1 MGEPDLPIL
10 LPTQGEMMG
19 LNVEL
24 IKHRLNASTGAIA
37 IESSNSVE
45 SELLTQL
52 VIEVAQP
59 LNYQPYYWNIAK
71 GLQSLSIT
79 KNTSGA
85 TTGIKKTPIENH
97 KPDNPVTGLLK
108 YIRECNESALFL
120 VTNIHEFL
128 PGGLQPNLFV
138 LQDLMDL
145 CSEIKRSDKRL
156 ILLGDRLHLSHHFD
170 GSIFEM
176 TNPLPTEPERQQNL
190 SYRLQDIQAQSQGR
204 VQITLTEAGQQNLI
218 RAMGGITKEEADD
231 LLLEAAITHRAI
243 DDQTAEF
250 VKLRRSA
257 KLQKRGV
264 DILQPPAVKA
274 VGLENLDRW
283 LERKA
288 KMFSSEA
295 QGWGLDLPN
304 GCLIVGSP
312 GTGKTLTVKNMA
324 KTWEMPV
331 FVMNVG
337 RMMSKDLG
345 GSEEN
350 MERFLQEIESQT
362 GILFIDELDKQFAAI
377 ALNTMGGD
385 GGTSQR
391 MFGTFLQWLNDKR
404 EKRIPIFVAATANRV
419 DHLPSE
425 FLRDGRWDAKF
436 YVGLPKRRARA
447 EILAVHLDRRH
458 IVFSPEDIGRIAAA
472 TDGFNGAELEQLV
485 ITCAEEAFIQE
496 CPGCVSLDE
505 ILRSAMLAPV
515 QSRNAEEREKQ
526 QALENWARQS
536 AIPAAIATEEDADTE
551 AVSDRRSR
559 F

>member
-1 MGEPDLPIL
+1 
-10 LPTQGEMMG
+10 MG
-19 LNVEL
+19 LDLEL
-24 IKHRLNASTGAIA
+24 IKHRLNASTEAIA
-37 IESSNSVE
+37 IDSPNSVE
-45 SELLTQL
+45 DELLTKL
-52 VIEVAQP
+52 VLEVAQP
-59 LNYQPYYWNIAK
+59 LDYQPFYWNLAK
-71 GLQSLSIT
+71 GLQQISVT
-79 KNTSGA
+79 RQRQSGV
-85 TTGIKKTPIENH
+85 TTGVKKTSVEDH

-108 YIRECNESALFL
+108 FIREYSQPAIFFIA
-120 VTNIHEFL
+120 NIHEFL

-138 LQDLMDL
+138 LQDLIDL
-145 CSEIKRSDKRL
+145 CGEIKRSDKRM
-156 ILLGDRLHLSHHFD
+156 ILLGDRFRLSHHLE
-170 GSIFEM
+170 GAIHEM
-176 TNPLPTEPERQQNL
+176 SNPLPTEVERQNNLTFRLNDIQTQSEGIIQINL
-190 SYRLQDIQAQSQGR
+190 SD
-204 VQITLTEAGQQNLI
+204 AGQQNLI

-231 LLLEAAITHRAI
+231 LLLEAAMTHRAI

-250 VKLRRSA
+250 VKLRRGA

-283 LERKA
+283 LDRKA
-288 KMFSSEA
+288 RMFSSEA
-295 QGWGLDLPN
+295 QSWGLDLPN

-350 MERFLQEIESQT
+350 MERFLQEISSQT
-362 GILFIDELDKQFAAI
+362 GILFIDEIDKQFAAI
-377 ALNTMGGD
+377 AINALGGD

-404 EKRIPIFVAATANRV
+404 EQRIPIFVAATANRV

-436 YVGLPKRRARA
+436 YVGLPKRKARA
-447 EILAVHLDRRH
+447 DILGIHLSRRR
-458 IVFSPEDIGRIAAA
+458 ILFSPEDIGRIAAA

-496 CPGCVSLDE
+496 RPGAVSLDE
-505 ILRSAMLAPV
+505 ILQAAMLAPV
-515 QSRNAEEREKQ
+515 QSRNADEREKQ
-526 QALENWARQS
+526 QALEDWARQS
-536 AIPAAIATEEDADTE
+536 AIPAALEVEERSDTE
-551 AVSDRRSR
+551 PLSERRTR

>member
-1 MGEPDLPIL
+1 
-10 LPTQGEMMG
+10 MG
-19 LNVEL
+19 LDIEL

-37 IESSNSVE
+37 IDSPNSVE
-45 SELLTQL
+45 DELLTKL
-52 VIEVAQP
+52 VLEVAQP
-59 LNYQPYYWNIAK
+59 LEYQPFYWNLAK
-71 GLQSLSIT
+71 GLQSLSVT
-79 KNTSGA
+79 RQRQSGVS
-85 TTGIKKTPIENH
+85 TGVKKTPVEDH

-108 YIRECNESALFL
+108 FIRDYGQPAIFFIA
-120 VTNIHEFL
+120 NIHEFL

-138 LQDLMDL
+138 LQDLIDL
-145 CSEIKRSDKRL
+145 CSEIKRSDKRM
-156 ILLGDRLHLSHHFD
+156 ILLGDRLRLSHHLD
-170 GSIFEM
+170 GAIHEM
-176 TNPLPTEPERQQNL
+176 SNPLPTESERQSNL
-190 SYRLQDIQAQSQGR
+190 TFRLNDIQTQSQGR
-204 VQITLTEAGQQNLI
+204 VQIALSETGQQNLI
-218 RAMGGITKEEADD
+218 RAMGGITKEESDD
-231 LLLEAAITHRAI
+231 LLLEAAMTHRAI

-288 KMFSSEA
+288 KMFSPEA
-295 QGWGLDLPN
+295 QSWGLDLPN

-350 MERFLQEIESQT
+350 MERFLQEISSQT
-362 GILFIDELDKQFAAI
+362 GILFIDEIEKQFAAI
-377 ALNTMGGD
+377 ALNALGGD

-404 EKRIPIFVAATANRV
+404 EQRIPIFVAATANRV

-436 YVGLPKRRARA
+436 YVGLPKRKARA
-447 EILAVHLDRRH
+447 DILTIHLERRR
-458 IVFSPEDIGRIAAA
+458 ILFSSEDIGRIAAA
-472 TDGFNGAELEQLV
+472 TEGFNGAELEQLV

-496 CPGCVSLDE
+496 RPGAVTLDE

-515 QSRNAEEREKQ
+515 QSRNPDEQAKQ
-526 QALENWARQS
+526 QELERWARQA
-536 AIPAAIATEEDADTE
+536 AIPAALETEDVTADE
-551 AVSDRRSR
+551 SVSDRRAR

>member
-1 MGEPDLPIL
+1 
-10 LPTQGEMMG
+10 MG
-19 LNVEL
+19 LNIEM
-24 IKHRLNASTGAIA
+24 INNRLNASTGAIA

-45 SELLTQL
+45 SELMTQL
-52 VIEVAQP
+52 VLEVAQP
-59 LNYQPYYWNIAK
+59 LGYQPYYWNISK
-71 GLQSLSIT
+71 GLQQLSVT
-79 KNTSGA
+79 RNLNGM
-85 TTGIKKTPIENH
+85 TTGIKKTTVENH
-97 KPDNPVTGLLK
+97 NPDNPVTGLFK
-108 YIRECNESALFL
+108 YIRDCAEPALFL
-120 VTNIHEFL
+120 VANLQEFL

-156 ILLGDRLHLSHHFD
+156 ILVGDRLHLSHHFD
-170 GSIFEM
+170 GLIYEM
-176 TNPLPTEPERQQNL
+176 TNPLPTEAERQQNL
-190 SYRLQDIQAQSQGR
+190 TYRLQDIQAQSQGR
-204 VQITLTEAGQQNLI
+204 VQISIGEAGTQNLI

-243 DDQTAEF
+243 DDHTAEF

-264 DILQPPAVKA
+264 DILQPPAVRA

-283 LERKA
+283 LDRKA
-288 KMFSSEA
+288 KMFAPEA
-295 QGWGLDLPN
+295 QRWGLDLPN

-350 MERFLQEIESQT
+350 MERFLKEIEFQT

-391 MFGTFLQWLNDKR
+391 MFGVFLQWLNDKR

-447 EILAVHLDRRH
+447 EILSVHLERRR
-458 IVFSPEDIGRIAAA
+458 ISFSPEDVGRIAAM
-472 TDGFNGAELEQLV
+472 TEGFNGAELEQLV
-485 ITCAEEAFIQE
+485 ITCAEEAYIQDR
-496 CPGCVSLDE
+496 PGQVSLDE
-505 ILRSAMLAPV
+505 ILRSAMAAPV
-515 QSRNAEEREKQ
+515 QSRNPDEREKQ
-526 QALENWARQS
+526 QALEDWARRS
-536 AIPAAIATEEDADTE
+536 AIPASLDTDESSEES
-551 AVSDRRSR
+551 VLSDRPAR

>member
-1 MGEPDLPIL
+1 
-10 LPTQGEMMG
+10 MG
-19 LNVEL
+19 LDIEL

-37 IESSNSVE
+37 IDSPNSVE
-45 SELLTQL
+45 DELLTKL
-52 VIEVAQP
+52 VVEVAQP
-59 LNYQPYYWNIAK
+59 LEYQPFYWNLAK

-79 KNTSGA
+79 HQRQSGVS
-85 TTGIKKTPIENH
+85 TGVKKTPVEDH

-108 YIRECNESALFL
+108 FIRDYSQPALFFIA
-120 VTNIHEFL
+120 NIHEFL

-138 LQDLMDL
+138 LQDLIDL
-145 CSEIKRSDKRL
+145 CSEIKRSDKRM
-156 ILLGDRLHLSHHFD
+156 ILLGDRLRLSHHLD
-170 GSIFEM
+170 GAVHEM
-176 TNPLPTEPERQQNL
+176 SNPLPTEPERQSNL
-190 SYRLQDIQAQSQGR
+190 TFRLNDIQTQSQGR
-204 VQITLTEAGQQNLI
+204 VQITLSETGQQNLI

-231 LLLEAAITHRAI
+231 LLLEAAMTHRAI

-264 DILQPPAVKA
+264 DVLQPPAVKA
-274 VGLENLDRW
+274 VGLDNLDRW

-288 KMFSSEA
+288 RMFSPEA
-295 QGWGLDLPN
+295 QSWGLDLPN

-350 MERFLQEIESQT
+350 MERFLQEISSQT
-362 GILFIDELDKQFAAI
+362 GILFVDELDKQFAAI
-377 ALNTMGGD
+377 ALNAMGGD

-391 MFGTFLQWLNDKR
+391 VFGTFLQWLNDKR
-404 EKRIPIFVAATANRV
+404 EQRIPIFVAATANRV

-436 YVGLPKRRARA
+436 YVGLPKRQARVD
-447 EILAVHLDRRH
+447 ILAVHLERRRLL
-458 IVFSPEDIGRIAAA
+458 FSPDDIGRMAIA
-472 TDGFNGAELEQLV
+472 TEGFNGAELEQMV
-485 ITCAEEAFIQE
+485 ITCAEEAFIQGR
-496 CPGCVSLDE
+496 PGVVSLDD
-505 ILRSAMLAPV
+505 ILQAAMVAPV
-515 QSRNAEEREKQ
+515 QSRSPDEQEKQ
-526 QALENWARQS
+526 QELERWARQS
-536 AIPAAIATEEDADTE
+536 AIPATLETEEVTAE
-551 AVSDRRSR
+551 ESISDRCAR

>member
-1 MGEPDLPIL
+1 
-10 LPTQGEMMG
+10 MG
-19 LNVEL
+19 LDLEL

-37 IESSNSVE
+37 IDSPNSVE
-45 SELLTQL
+45 DELLTKL
-52 VIEVAQP
+52 VLEVAQP
-59 LNYQPYYWNIAK
+59 LEYQPYYWNLAK
-71 GLQSLSIT
+71 GLQQLSVT
-79 KNTSGA
+79 RQRSSGV
-85 TTGIKKTPIENH
+85 TTGIKKTPVEDH

-108 YIRECNESALFL
+108 FIRECSTPAIFF
-120 VTNIHEFL
+120 VANIHEFL

-138 LQDLMDL
+138 LQDLIDL

-156 ILLGDRLHLSHHFD
+156 ILIGDRLRLSHHLD
-170 GSIFEM
+170 GAVHEM
-176 TNPLPTEPERQQNL
+176 SNPLPTESERQSNL
-190 SYRLQDIQAQSQGR
+190 TFRLTDIQTQSSGR
-204 VQITLTEAGQQNLI
+204 VQITLSEAGQQNLI

-231 LLLEAAITHRAI
+231 LLLEAAMTHRAI

-288 KMFSSEA
+288 KMFSPEA
-295 QGWGLDLPN
+295 QNWGLDLPN

-350 MERFLQEIESQT
+350 MERFLQEISSQT

-377 ALNTMGGD
+377 AINALGGD

-436 YVGLPKRRARA
+436 YVGLPRRKARA
-447 EILAVHLDRRH
+447 DILSIHLARRR
-458 IVFSPEDIGRIAAA
+458 IPFSPEDIGRIAAA

-496 CPGCVSLDE
+496 HPGSVSLDTMLQAA
-505 ILRSAMLAPV
+505 ILAPV
-515 QSRNAEEREKQ
+515 QSRNADEREKQ
-526 QALENWARQS
+526 QALEDWARQS
-536 AIPAAIATEEDADTE
+536 AIPAALEVEERSE
-551 AVSDRRSR
+551 HESLSDRRAR

>member
-1 MGEPDLPIL
+1 
-10 LPTQGEMMG
+10 MG
-19 LNVEL
+19 LDLEL

-37 IESSNSVE
+37 IDSPNSVE
-45 SELLTQL
+45 DELLTKL
-52 VIEVAQP
+52 VLEVAQP
-59 LNYQPYYWNIAK
+59 LEYQPYYWNLAK
-71 GLQSLSIT
+71 GLQQLSVT
-79 KNTSGA
+79 RQRTSGV
-85 TTGIKKTPIENH
+85 TTGIKKTPVEDY
-97 KPDNPVTGLLK
+97 KSDNPVTGLLK
-108 YIRECNESALFL
+108 FIRECGTPAIFF
-120 VTNIHEFL
+120 VANIHEFL

-138 LQDLMDL
+138 LQDLIDL

-156 ILLGDRLHLSHHFD
+156 ILMGDRLRLSHHLD
-170 GSIFEM
+170 GAVHEM
-176 TNPLPTEPERQQNL
+176 SNPLPTESERQSNL
-190 SYRLQDIQAQSQGR
+190 TFRLTDIQTQSNGR
-204 VQITLTEAGQQNLI
+204 VQITLSETGQQNLI

-231 LLLEAAITHRAI
+231 LLLEAAMTHRAI

-264 DILQPPAVKA
+264 DILQPPAVRA

-288 KMFSSEA
+288 KMFSPEA
-295 QGWGLDLPN
+295 QNWGLDLPN

-350 MERFLQEIESQT
+350 MERFLQEISSQT

-377 ALNTMGGD
+377 ALNSLGGD

-436 YVGLPKRRARA
+436 YVGLPKRKARA
-447 EILAVHLDRRH
+447 DILTIHLERRR
-458 IVFSPEDIGRIAAA
+458 IPFSPEDIGRIAAA

-496 CPGCVSLDE
+496 RPGAVSLDD
-505 ILRSAMLAPV
+505 ILQAAMLAPV

-526 QALENWARQS
+526 QALEDWARQS
-536 AIPAAIATEEDADTE
+536 AIPAALEVDERSE
-551 AVSDRRSR
+551 NESVSDRRAR

>member
-1 MGEPDLPIL
+1 
-10 LPTQGEMMG
+10 MG
-19 LNVEL
+19 LDIEL

-37 IESSNSVE
+37 IDSPNSVE

-52 VIEVAQP
+52 VTEVARP
-59 LNYQPYYWNIAK
+59 LNYHPYYWNISK
-71 GLQSLSIT
+71 GLQALSMTRNSTGI
-79 KNTSGA
+79 A
-85 TTGIKKTPIENH
+85 TGIKKTEVDNYI
-97 KPDNPVTGLLK
+97 PDHPVTGLFA
-108 YIRECNESALFL
+108 YIRKCSESALFL
-120 VTNIHEFL
+120 VANIHEFL
-128 PGGLQPNLFV
+128 PGGLQPNSFV
-138 LQDLMDL
+138 LQDLIDL

-176 TNPLPTEPERQQNL
+176 TNPLPTETERQQNL
-190 SYRLQDIQAQSQGR
+190 TYRLQDIQTQSQGR
-204 VQITLTEAGQQNLI
+204 VQITLTEVGQQNLI
-218 RAMGGITKEEADD
+218 RAMGGITKEESDD

-274 VGLENLDRW
+274 VGLDNLDRW

-288 KMFSSEA
+288 KMFSPEA
-295 QGWGLDLPN
+295 QSWGLDLPN

-350 MERFLQEIESQT
+350 MERFLQEISSQT

-377 ALNTMGGD
+377 ALNALGGD

-447 EILAVHLDRRH
+447 EILTVHCDRRRL
-458 IVFSPEDIGRIAAA
+458 VFSAEDIGRIAVA
-472 TDGFNGAELEQLV
+472 TEGFNGAELEQLV
-485 ITCAEEAFIQE
+485 ITCAEEAFIQSR
-496 CPGCVSLDE
+496 PGVVSLDE
-505 ILRSAMLAPV
+505 ILQSAMKASV
-515 QSRNAEEREKQ
+515 QSRNVEEREKQ
-526 QALENWARQS
+526 QELERWAMQS
-536 AIPAAIATEEDADTE
+536 AIPASLETDETLEPE
-551 AVSDRRSR
+551 SLSDRPAR